1 VQVEWETRRASLLRR
16 EKDASAVVKIKR
28 VESLPWE
35 VFANRVATTTGETA
49 VGEVVDVGG
58 GIGEEEPMWDV
69 RH

>member
-1 VQVEWETRRASLLRR
+1 
-16 EKDASAVVKIKR
+16 
-28 VESLPWE
+28 
-35 VFANRVATTTGETA
+35 VFANRVATTAREMA